1 MSTIYDIE
9 IANFNSAGI
18 RAEAARSGVT
28 HMRHLG
34 SGYAGGSDDADARV
48 DFYALN
54 HPKFGEFR
62 VADTNGDP
70 VWEECDAQAFAD
82 LAEECGVEI

>member
-9 IANFNSAGI
+9 IETFNSAGI
-18 RAEAARSGVT
+18 RAEARRSGIT
-28 HMRHLG
+28 HMRHIG
-34 SGYAGGSDDADARV
+34 GGYAGGSNDADARV
-48 DFYALN
+48 YFYALS

-70 VWEECDAQAFAD
+70 VWEESDAQAFAD

>member
-1 MSTIYDIE
+1 MAAIYDIE
-9 IANFNSAGI
+9 IETFNSAGI
-18 RAEAARSGVT
+18 RAEARRSGIT
-28 HMRHLG
+28 HMRHVG
-34 SGYAGGSDDADARV
+34 AGFCAGARV
-48 DFYALN
+48 EFYALK

>member
-1 MSTIYDIE
+1 MNDTYNIE

-18 RAEAARSGVT
+18 RAEAARNGIT
-28 HMRHLG
+28 HMRHIG
-34 SGYAGGSDDADARV
+34 SGYAGDENADSRI
-48 DFYALN
+48 DFYALP
-54 HPKFGEFR
+54 HPKYGEFR

-70 VWEECDAQAFAD
+70 IWEEADAQAFAD